1 MATDVDTAYCPVRRG
16 ADHRWAK
23 CPLGLKRGWVSESL
37 ICASWP
43 VGLVYRMV
51 SFVLIAFFYET
62 WFGGAMKFHRK
73 IAVLGFV
80 LAASSTAHATEQV
93 TYYYTDQQGT
103 PVATTDGVGNVITV
117 ADYRPYGA
125 KILGVTQD
133 GPGYTSHVA
142 DQDSG
147 LVYMQARYYSADTGR
162 FLSSDP
168 PGISV
173 GDVFSFNR
181 YAYTYNNPVNHIDPD
196 GRCPVCAVVG
206 AIAVGAGVGALVDYG
221 AQKLINP
228 GQPVNVNEVKVA
240 AMVGGVSGGSG
251 SVLFTAVRTG
261 LISTSTAVTL
271 NVAVGGGAA
280 AAGRVEQGKLD
291 GKPATTAQVA
301 SAGVAGAVGTAA
313 ANGIGAA
320 MGDFSQA
327 ATQGAAVKIAGAPV
341 NSPAGIGAHIVNATQ
356 SVGIGTAQTSS
367 QVASS
372 QVSQVAA
379 QQATAAAQAKYD
391 KDHP

>member
-1 MATDVDTAYCPVRRG
+1 MN
-16 ADHRWAK
+16 
-23 CPLGLKRGWVSESL
+23 
-37 ICASWP
+37 
-43 VGLVYRMV
+43 
-51 SFVLIAFFYET
+51 
-62 WFGGAMKFHRK
+62 FHGK
-73 IAVLGFV
+73 IAAIG
-80 LAASSTAHATEQV
+80 LALSMSSASSATEQV

-103 PVATTDGVGNVITV
+103 TLATTDGGGNVISL
-117 ADYRPYGA
+117 ADYRPYGS
-125 KILGVTQD
+125 KILGATQD

-168 PGISV
+168 PGISG

-181 YAYTYNNPVNHIDPD
+181 YAYTYNNPINHIDPD
-196 GRCPVCAVVG
+196 GRCPICAVVG
-206 AIAVGAGVGALVDYG
+206 AVAVGAGVGALVDYG

-261 LISTSTAVTL
+261 LISTSTAITV
-271 NVAVGGGAA
+271 NAAIGGGAA
-280 AAGRVEQGKLD
+280 AAGRIEQGKMD
-291 GKPATTAQVA
+291 GKPATTSQVV
-301 SAGVAGAVGTAA
+301 SAGVGGAVGTAA

-327 ATQGAAVKIAGAPV
+327 AAQGAAVKIAGAPI

-356 SVGIGTAQTSS
+356 SVGIGTAQTAGQVAVSQGS
-367 QVASS
+367 QV
-372 QVSQVAA
+372 VT
-379 QQATAAAQAKYD
+379 QQGVAAAQAKFD
-391 KDHP
+391 KDHQ